1 MQDWTGNKNSV
12 YKTLGASNNTD
23 KERQRDAVIS
33 SCDCLV
39 GFLSGEKVNKST
51 IDYEVER
58 IVNIQ
63 PTFKKYGLLN
73 GEPQTKSQI
82 VDGRKGYLSRFVY
95 CPYCGEK
102 VNWKQVLSNCL

>member
-1 MQDWTGNKNSV
+1 MINEQ
-12 YKTLGASNNTD
+12 SNIHGSPKGRAISPIN
-23 KERQRDAVIS
+23 QRGETTHLLC
-33 SCDCLV
+33 SCDCFV
-39 GFLSGEKVNKST
+39 GFISGEKVNKST

-82 VDGRKGYLSRFVY
+82 VDGRKGYLSRFIY

-102 VNWKQVLSNCL
+102 INWKQVLSNCL